1 MAAQKAAPVGE
12 WQTPITSELITAQT
26 IRLGAPT
33 IAPDGNI
40 YWIEGRPKEGGR
52 QVLVRR

>member
-33 IAPDGNI
+33 IAPDGSI